1 MELVQIPSAKK
12 RIDDY
17 PHQFSGGMRQRVMIA
32 MALSCNPKLIL
43 ADEPTT
49 ALDVTIQAQILDLL
63 KNLAREFRT
72 AFILITHDLG
82 VVAGMTQR
90 IHVMYAGRIVEKAD
104 TGELFANPKM
114 PYTWGLLRS
123 IPRLDESRKAKLL
136 PIEGLPPDLIAP
148 PPGCKFEP
156 RCQYRRDICK
166 EKEPELRAV
175 PNAKPDHESRCWGVQ
190 DVPGGGWLIQTD
202 WRREVGDTRVI
213 EEIKKEAASET
224 ATDKPGE

>member
-1 MELVQIPSAKK
+1 
-12 RIDDY
+12 
-17 PHQFSGGMRQRVMIA
+17 
-32 MALSCNPKLIL
+32 
-43 ADEPTT
+43 
-49 ALDVTIQAQILDLL
+49 
-63 KNLAREFRT
+63 
-72 AFILITHDLG
+72 
-82 VVAGMTQR
+82 MTQR

-123 IPRLDESRKAKLL
+123 IPRLDEQRKAKLL

-166 EKEPELRAV
+166 EKEPELIPV
-175 PNAKPDHESRCWGVQ
+175 PNAKPDHEARCWGTQKVA
-190 DVPGGGWLIQTD
+190 GGGWLVDTD

-213 EEIKKEAASET
+213 EEIRQEAASET
-224 ATDKPGE
+224 ASDAPGE